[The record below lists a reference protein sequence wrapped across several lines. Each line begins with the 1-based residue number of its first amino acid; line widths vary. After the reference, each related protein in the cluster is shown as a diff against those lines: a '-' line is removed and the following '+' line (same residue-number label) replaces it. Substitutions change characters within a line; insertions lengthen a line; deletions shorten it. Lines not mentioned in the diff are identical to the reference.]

1 METNSINQALLE
13 DIWQKIPSEEKKQ
26 VASQAQSNAIS
37 AIVVLIMFGWAM
49 AIGMREQWF
58 FWGTF
63 LVVPFAFQVAT
74 SKAWHARKPKLI
86 VEYAA
91 ARATASYYAQQV
103 TGERRSPSLQ
113 FKGLLERPFEANVQM
128 EHELSHETPEEPTG
142 PVPVWVTL
150 FPDCVVMFS
159 ETPFGS
165 RREFAHSIFE
175 DLSASSESPD
185 EDFGGQKRLT
195 ISVRDET
202 GVEHLWVLTSKHSA
216 HLSACERKLLQ
227 AIERRNTLAEEASL
241 ASQHS
246 LRHEAASSLDAQP
259 VIDSSPSAP

>member
-13 DIWQKIPSEEKKQ
+13 DIWQKIPPEEKKQ
-26 VASQAQSNAIS
+26 VASQAQSTAIS

-63 LVVPFAFQVAT
+63 FVVPFAFQVAT
-74 SKAWHARKPKLI
+74 SKAWHVKKPKLI

-91 ARATASYYAQQV
+91 ARTTACFYAQQV
-103 TGERRSPSLQ
+103 TGQRRSPSLQ
-113 FKGLLERPFEANVQM
+113 FRGLLERPFGAHVQM
-128 EHELSHETPEEPTG
+128 ERELSNETPEEPTG

-175 DLSASSESPD
+175 NLSASSESPE
-185 EDFGGQKRLT
+185 EDFGAQKRLT
-195 ISVRDET
+195 ISVHDET
-202 GVEHLWVLTSKHSA
+202 GAEHRCVLTSTHSA
-216 HLSACERKLLQ
+216 HLSACERKLIQ
-227 AIERRNTLAEEASL
+227 AIERRTTLAEEASL
-241 ASQHS
+241 ASHHN
-246 LRHEAASSLDAQP
+246 LRHEAQASLDA
-259 VIDSSPSAP
+259 